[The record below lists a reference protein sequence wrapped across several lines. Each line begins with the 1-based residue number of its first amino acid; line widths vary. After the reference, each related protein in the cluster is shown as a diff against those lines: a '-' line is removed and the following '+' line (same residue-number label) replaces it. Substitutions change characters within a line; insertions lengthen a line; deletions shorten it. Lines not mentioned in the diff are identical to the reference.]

1 MYRISPLQKNC
12 KDEAFVQK
20 LIPAIRQHFQ
30 RNATALDD
38 IQLQLVLLHD
48 MTYIDGSGIAGVS
61 PVGFDYTLG
70 FYLRF
75 QCEGKSIELRCC
87 VLAHLQDPSEP
98 SFILVLPSPVR

>member
-12 KDEAFVQK
+12 KDESFVQN
-20 LIPAIRQHFQ
+20 LIPAIRQHFR
-30 RNATALDD
+30 RNVTALDD

-48 MTYIDGSGIAGVS
+48 MTYIDGSGIAVVS

-75 QCEGKSIELRCC
+75 QCEGKSIELRSC
-87 VLAHLQDPSEP
+87 VLSHLQDPSES
-98 SFILVLPSPVR
+98 SFILVLLSPVR

>member
-12 KDEAFVQK
+12 KDEAFVQN

-48 MTYIDGSGIAGVS
+48 MTYIDGVS

-87 VLAHLQDPSEP
+87 VLAHLQDLSEP